1 MSPVADQIPTQ
12 RLDADEQ
19 AWLDHELT
27 KHPEVSLEQALAAV
41 AEVHRLHL
49 MAGCS

>member
-1 MSPVADQIPTQ
+1 MADQIPTQ

-41 AEVHRLHL
+41 TSVRPAHL
-49 MAGCS
+49 AGVCS